1 MENDYG
7 CGNPV
12 SCDVP
17 AALQAGPEPWSGCCS
32 GALQEERFLEGFTR
46 AGLTGLTGL
55 TILKREERP
64 WETVR
69 DVGFRRVT
77 VAAREPASQVSPTA
91 PAARRRGPF
100 AAVALGTGLRLVRGR
115 VAPLRP

>member
-17 AALQAGPEPWSGCCS
+17 AALQADPELWSGCCS

-46 AGLTGLTGL
+46 AGLTGLT
-55 TILKREERP
+55 ILKREERP
-64 WETVR
+64 RETMRNVE
-69 DVGFRRVT
+69 FRRVT
-77 VAAREPASQVSPTA
+77 VAARKPSS
-91 PAARRRGPF
+91 
-100 AAVALGTGLRLVRGR
+100 
-115 VAPLRP
+115 